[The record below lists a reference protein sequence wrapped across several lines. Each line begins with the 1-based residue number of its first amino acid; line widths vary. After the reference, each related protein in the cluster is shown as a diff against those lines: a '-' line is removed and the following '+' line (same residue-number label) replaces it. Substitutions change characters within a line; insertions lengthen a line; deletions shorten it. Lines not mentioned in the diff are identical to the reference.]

1 MAMTGFKSKI
11 FSAATLLVTAG
22 VAFGLVAP
30 KSAEATLMMRLA
42 NGATT
47 IDVTDDA
54 VGDGAFFIPG
64 LIDFAGTVGAFTTVG
79 SVGFTQSFSNP
90 DSTQLTLNLNSA
102 ITDGTTTETLS
113 ILLTET
119 DLTLDEIG
127 TAIASAGFTQANNTT
142 MSVRAYID
150 DSNTAFGTGTQ
161 LFDLGPFAGTFN
173 TDGFTTFGGIDPLF
187 SLTLELVL
195 THQANGGTS
204 NVFTT
209 GAAQVNIL
217 PEPATT
223 AVLGLGLVAA
233 GLLRRRRKV

>member
-1 MAMTGFKSKI
+1 MTGFKSKI
-11 FSAATLLVTAG
+11 FSAAALFVTAG

-30 KSAEATLMMRLA
+30 KSAEATLMMRLT

-47 IDVTDDA
+47 IDVTDEA
-54 VGDGAFFIPG
+54 VGDLAFGAPG
-64 LIDFAGTVGAFTTVG
+64 TILFAGNVGAFTTVG
-79 SVGFTQSFSNP
+79 SVGLAQSFSNP
-90 DSTQLTLNLNSA
+90 DSTQLNINLQSA

-119 DLTLDEIG
+119 GLTLDEIG

-150 DSNTAFGTGTQ
+150 DSNAAFGTGTQ
-161 LFDLGPFAGTFN
+161 LFDFGPTAGTFN

-195 THQANGGTS
+195 THGLS
-204 NVFTT
+204 NAPVSTT

-233 GLLRRRRKV
+233 ALLRRRRKV